1 MKNSDIK
8 QMTTKELE
16 EMVKENQALLM
27 KQKINHAV
35 SPIENPMQI
44 RKIRRDIARFNTEIT
59 RRKLEDKN
67 S

>member
-1 MKNSDIK
+1 
-8 QMTTKELE
+8 MTTKELE